1 MKKHGDVSRCGW
13 ALANSW
19 NSTETEISDPSAGT
33 RLGDG
38 AAEMGLSDLLN
49 ILYANLVLPATLFA
63 AVQTADASLTLTL
76 PEGYECVRTAD
87 INGESPWRAEELGED
102 TLGVFQDEIPQGTGS
117 LDEGSGT
124 RGWSVN
130 GNVCLF
136 TLRQNAVVY
145 AGSSLYIR
153 VTANNPTT
161 ALKRT
166 DAANRW
172 QVTLTSKGYHQYYVT
187 FPPVIFNTIMQNFSS
202 NTAVLGKI
210 MDPLILPSN
219 PMYSV
224 GGLVM
229 SQGFL
234 NIFFRSEQGTG
245 VQASVHV
252 EAPMGFSFS
261 PNPCQVV
268 DLEDSYYA
276 TPGQMGSATRRLP
289 GLVSCEHR
297 TYPYNHAAIKLT
309 GAILSNSFYA
319 FGLWVSNAEVYES
332 SQRTGWR
339 IFTVDM
345 NDYRVDGTDMPI
357 PMAAHTAR
365 NLPMSLDSTQLSFGL
380 YRAQLNTPTT
390 LNVQVSLMNAMPYSM
405 SMQRTTVTILPLRV
419 VEEISSTLRVSWYD
433 WDFQDSEFRHLAL
446 FPNATQS
453 LVLLG
458 TNANLPGGKLN
469 PGQIIEKWG
478 GYSIAM
484 RDYQPES
491 VYLPN
496 ETYGFQTFVRVPD
509 RGPTSSPN
517 AFIFE
522 FGHVCDAQGAAM
534 RAVGVD
540 GCWLVTGA
548 RYIDQLRQHLP
559 SLVSSAAAQRPRV
572 ARCDEERRGR
582 RGAERQRGGAVER
595 GRAADADQGRG
606 WVNGGYSI
614 LMVLNGG

>member
-1 MKKHGDVSRCGW
+1 MRFETSGW
-13 ALANSW
+13 RVGVGKLV
-19 NSTETEISDPSAGT
+19 EFY
-33 RLGDG
+33 GDG
-38 AAEMGLSDLLN
+38 DQRPFRGDLLN

-87 INGESPWRAEELGED
+87 INGESPWRAED

-419 VEEISSTLRVSWYD
+419 VEEISSTLRVISPLGYD

-458 TNANLPGGKLN
+458 TNANLPGGYPLSQGN
-469 PGQIIEKWG
+469 VLLWNQ
-478 GYSIAM
+478 
-484 RDYQPES
+484 ES

-522 FGHVCDAQGAAM
+522 FGHV
-534 RAVGVD
+534 
-540 GCWLVTGA
+540 
-548 RYIDQLRQHLP
+548 
-559 SLVSSAAAQRPRV
+559 
-572 ARCDEERRGR
+572 
-582 RGAERQRGGAVER
+582 
-595 GRAADADQGRG
+595 
-606 WVNGGYSI
+606 
-614 LMVLNGG
+614 